1 MSTINFYL
9 DKPDRKKQCPILLS
23 YITRGKRF
31 RYYTKLKVEE
41 NFWDATRQ
49 EIKKSK
55 VGFGEMNSLL
65 ESLKETIK
73 QIEREYLFKKEILS
87 IDQLRQRF
95 DVAIGRQKSTDD
107 FHSVFNKYLDV
118 SANTK
123 TEGTVKALRYAYRKL
138 CTFEK
143 LNKYELSFESIN
155 KNFYDLYMNY
165 LINDCKY
172 LNNTVGRF
180 VKVLKFFLN
189 YATDIGIN
197 TNMQFRKFKV
207 LDEEVDLIYLT
218 NDEVMRIFNLGIADE
233 SLNAV
238 RENFCFEC
246 FTGLRFSDVR
256 KIENVHLEGNVL
268 RLKTQKTKTAIAVP
282 LNQFALQLIER
293 NKGKYENRPLPPCF
307 SMQKTNDYLKDL
319 SRLAEMND
327 PVHIVKYSGAKRVDF
342 NHLKHELV
350 TTHAARRTFITLS
363 LEKGMRPEI
372 VMQIVGI
379 KKWETFKRYI
389 KITDNARIL
398 EMNSK
403 WNDKPVLK
411 AI

>member
-41 NFWDATRQ
+41 GFWDDQKQ
-49 EIKKSK
+49 EVKKSK
-55 VGFGEMNSLL
+55 VGHEEMNSLL
-65 ESLKETIK
+65 DGLKETIK
-73 QIEREYLFKKEILS
+73 QIEREYLFKKEILT
-87 IDQLRQRF
+87 IEQLRLRF

-107 FHSVFNKYLDV
+107 FHSVFNKYLEV

-123 TEGTVKALRYAYRKL
+123 TEGTVKALKSAYNKL
-138 CTFEK
+138 CAFERQT
-143 LNKYELSFESIN
+143 KYTLSFESIN

-165 LINDCKY
+165 LINDCKH
-172 LNNTVGRF
+172 LNNTIGRF
-180 VKVLKFFLN
+180 IKVLKFFMN

-207 LDEEVDLIYLT
+207 LDEEVDLIFLS
-218 NDEVMRIFNLGIADE
+218 NDELMRIFNLQIE
-233 SLNAV
+233 SKTLNAV

-246 FTGLRFSDVR
+246 FTGLRFSDVS
-256 KIENVHLEGNVL
+256 KIENAHIDGNIL
-268 RLKTQKTKTAIAVP
+268 KLKTQKTKTAIAVP
-282 LNQFALQLIER
+282 LNQYALELLER
-293 NKGKYENRPLPPCF
+293 NKGKYDNRPLPPCF
-307 SMQKTNDYLKDL
+307 SMQKTNKYLKDIGK
-319 SRLAEMND
+319 LAELDNE
-327 PVHIVKYSGAKRVDF
+327 VHIVKYSGAKRVEF
-342 NHLKHELV
+342 NFRKHELF

-389 KITDNARIL
+389 KITDNAKIL

-403 WNDKPVLK
+403 WNDRPVLK